1 MSDTSINHEN
11 KDRLFTFIFGSEQNK
26 VWTLSLYNAINGSD
40 YDDPEL
46 IVFNTIKDFLY
57 VGMKNDT
64 SFILSDQLNVYEHQS
79 TYNPNMPLRMMDYAG
94 HVYSGHISKNNYNK
108 YGTTLIRLPVP
119 KLAVFYNGTAD
130 APDETILKLS
140 DSFPEDRRIDA
151 DIEVRVRMLN
161 INHGRNKSIMNK
173 CKPLEEYSWLVEK
186 IREYKRDDLPDAV
199 DKALN
204 EMPDDYVIKPFIME
218 HRSEV
223 RGIIDTEYNEAE
235 IKEAFMNEGHAK
247 GLAEGLNK
255 GETIKLIKLVYS
267 KLRKNKAIEKIA
279 DELEE
284 SDNISLISDI
294 VDLIKELSPD
304 LDQDDTVLAQAV
316 FDTLDIANIES

>member
-1 MSDTSINHEN
+1 MSDTRINHES

-94 HVYSGHISKNNYNK
+94 HVYSGYISKNNYNK

-119 KLAVFYNGTAD
+119 KLAVFYNGTTD

-140 DSFPEDRRIDA
+140 DSFPEDRRNDA

-186 IREYKRDDLPDAV
+186 IREYKREDLSNAV

-204 EMPDDYVIKPFIME
+204 EMPDDYVIRSFLME

-235 IKEAFMNEGHAK
+235 IKKAFKNEGRT
-247 GLAEGLNK
+247 E

-284 SDNISLISDI
+284 SDNLSLISDI
-294 VDLIKELSPD
+294 VDQIKELSPD
-304 LDQDDTVLAQAV
+304 FDQDDTVLAQAV

>member
-1 MSDTSINHEN
+1 MSDISINHEN
-11 KDRLFTFIFGSEQNK
+11 KDRLFTFIFGREQNK
-26 VWTLSLYNAINGSD
+26 TWTLSLYNAINGSD
-40 YDDPEL
+40 YTDPEL

-94 HVYSGHISKNNYNK
+94 HVYSGYISKNNYNK

-130 APDETILKLS
+130 APDETILNLS

-186 IREYKRDDLPDAV
+186 IREYKREDLPDAV

-204 EMPDDYVIKPFIME
+204 EMPDDYVIRSFLME

-235 IKEAFMNEGHAK
+235 IKEAFMNDGQA
-247 GLAEGLNK
+247 K
-255 GETIKLIKLVYS
+255 GETIKLIKQVYS
-267 KLRKNKAIEKIA
+267 KLRRNKSIEQIA

-304 LDQDDTVLAQAV
+304 LDQDENVLSQEV
-316 FDTLDIANIES
+316 FKNLSGLNHI

>member
-1 MSDTSINHEN
+1 M
-11 KDRLFTFIFGSEQNK
+11 
-26 VWTLSLYNAINGSD
+26 A
-40 YDDPEL
+40 L
-46 IVFNTIKDFLY
+46 I
-57 VGMKNDT
+57 
-64 SFILSDQLNVYEHQS
+64 SF
-79 TYNPNMPLRMMDYAG
+79 
-94 HVYSGHISKNNYNK
+94 
-108 YGTTLIRLPVP
+108 
-119 KLAVFYNGTAD
+119 
-130 APDETILKLS
+130 
-140 DSFPEDRRIDA
+140 
-151 DIEVRVRMLN
+151 RMLN
-161 INHGRNKSIMNK
+161 INHGRNKGIMDK

-247 GLAEGLNK
+247 GLAEGLSK

-294 VDLIKELSPD
+294 VDLLKELSPD
-304 LDQDDTVLAQAV
+304 LDQDENVLSQEV
-316 FDTLDIANIES
+316 FKNLSGLNHI